1 MPTRSSKNS
10 FLDTVLAGKVRW
22 LRRKRPLEVPR
33 TSKMQLFCL
42 NLRSSGEC
50 RISPDGGR
58 SGGV

>member
-1 MPTRSSKNS
+1 
-10 FLDTVLAGKVRW
+10 VRW